1 MPDVAV
7 VGSGPNGLA
16 AAVTLARAGLKVHV
30 YEAAPAPGGGLRT
43 AELMEPGHFHDVCSA
58 VHPMALASPFF
69 RQFELSRRI
78 RLEVPDVSYG
88 TPLDGGR
95 AALAYRSLERT
106 VAGLGRDGGAFGR
119 LMAPL
124 VQRADGVADLTLN
137 QLLRLPRDPVAAA
150 LFGVRV
156 LEQGSP
162 LWGLRFRE
170 ELAPALL
177 TGVAAHAVAQLPAPA
192 PAGAGL
198 MLGTLAHT
206 VGWPVPVGGSAAIA
220 QAMVADIEA
229 HGGAVETGARIGS
242 LAELPPVRATLLDVA
257 PPGLLRLADG
267 RLPDRYRRALES
279 FRFGNAACKVDFILS
294 GPVPWAAS
302 GLADAGTVHVG
313 GTRAEMAEAE
323 NLVAAGRHPDRP
335 YVLVSQPSRFDAGR
349 APGGRHILWSYCHV
363 PAGSTVDMA
372 GGSDRPAGAL
382 RPGIPGPCRQSSRH
396 DCRRTGRVQRKLR
409 RRGLQRRPDGPPG
422 DHPAARTGSGSLAD
436 SPARRVPV
444 FLLHAPGPR
453 RDRHAGIPCRKICL
467 EGHIRPRGSAAS
479 ESRASG
485 AFRRPSGQGRADR
498 LQRGEP
504 AVAHAGHRVRQ
515 RDEAGVVGDHDRSH
529 AELVGDPA
537 QQPHDCLAPFP
548 VQGCRWFVHQQH
560 GRIPHQGA
568 GNIDPLPLSA
578 GELVGPFAG
587 CRGQANEIQERC
599 GAAGRLPCRLA
610 AQVVAYHQL
619 FQGREGR
626 QQVGLLE
633 DDADPCPGAARCGQ
647 RRTARRRRSRRSA
660 RGPRW
665 A

>member
-30 YEAAPAPGGGLRT
+30 YEAAPTPGGGLRT

-58 VHPMALASPFF
+58 VHPMAVASPFF

-78 RLEVPDVSYG
+78 RLEVPEVSYG

-106 VAGLGRDGGAFGR
+106 VAGLGRDGDAFRR

-124 VQRADGVADLTLN
+124 VQHADGIADLTLN

-150 LFGVRV
+150 LFGARV

-192 PAGAGL
+192 AAGAGL

-206 VGWPVPVGGSAAIA
+206 VGWPVPIGGSAAIA

-257 PPGLLRLADG
+257 PPGLLLLADG

-294 GPVPWAAS
+294 GPVPWAAA

-313 GTRAEMAEAE
+313 GTRAEMATAE

-372 GGSDRPAGAL
+372 GAVIAQLERFAPGFRDLVVSHHVTTAAELGEYNENYVGGDFSAGLMDLRGIIRRPVLGPVPWRTPL
-382 RPGIPGPCRQSSRH
+382 PGVYLCSSSTPPGPGV
-396 DCRRTGRVQRKLR
+396 TGM
-409 RRGLQRRPDGPPG
+409 PG
-422 DHPAARTGSGSLAD
+422 FHAARYALKDIFGVG
-436 SPARRVPV
+436 VPH
-444 FLLHAPGPR
+444 L
-453 RDRHAGIPCRKICL
+453 GI
-467 EGHIRPRGSAAS
+467 
-479 ESRASG
+479 
-485 AFRRPSGQGRADR
+485 
-498 LQRGEP
+498 
-504 AVAHAGHRVRQ
+504 
-515 RDEAGVVGDHDRSH
+515 
-529 AELVGDPA
+529 
-537 QQPHDCLAPFP
+537 
-548 VQGCRWFVHQQH
+548 
-560 GRIPHQGA
+560 
-568 GNIDPLPLSA
+568 
-578 GELVGPFAG
+578 
-587 CRGQANEIQERC
+587 
-599 GAAGRLPCRLA
+599 
-610 AQVVAYHQL
+610 
-619 FQGREGR
+619 
-626 QQVGLLE
+626 
-633 DDADPCPGAARCGQ
+633 
-647 RRTARRRRSRRSA
+647 
-660 RGPRW
+660 
-665 A
+665 